1 MQWAMVLATRR
12 WFPIG
17 RQSDPKAP
25 ASGYA
30 TDMPAG
36 GENARGYRIRPWMR
50 HHEVPTGMAGL
61 NFGAV
66 DGLVGIDLDFK
77 PGEAPSD
84 DAVDRARQRL
94 GEIRSALTALG
105 LRPEL
110 SHSGKGMHF
119 FAMADEPLL
128 TAIKGMARIPVPL
141 VAGRRKKATAACEI
155 FGGGNAYIAV
165 TQRWIGD
172 APDELPVLSLDE
184 LRRILPEW
192 QGQTQQALAPARPA
206 PRREQ
211 HHPEDDA
218 TRLWDIMRQ
227 CPVPAVYDDWVKIV
241 SIGLRAGISPDAIDA
256 WSQTGPSYRP
266 GEVHAKV
273 GHEMSAPSAGWLIR
287 YAQAHGVQVG
297 RQASGPVTDDD
308 IGRRRDAAFERARQ
322 EMAEEEAASG
332 GDCSECG
339 DPTPMRQLIRGK
351 CRLCRHLA
359 RFGVAG
365 ADAPWCERCAPRG
378 HYHRV
383 GAGRCVTG
391 SDACECDSIVAR
403 PDGRPCYDCA
413 SRTVASDAEPGEYGL
428 APCDRCQGN
437 FPLTADGAD
446 RVADPDAQLL
456 CPACVV

>member
-1 MQWAMVLATRR
+1 MQWSMVLATRR

-30 TDMPAG
+30 TDMPDG

-61 NFGAV
+61 NFGPT

-119 FAMADEPLL
+119 FAVADEPLL

-172 APDELPVLSLDE
+172 APDELPVLSLDD

-192 QGQTQQALAPARPA
+192 QGQQQQALAPARPT
-206 PRREQ
+206 PRRESPR
-211 HHPEDDA
+211 PEQGDEA

-227 CPVPAVYDDWVKIV
+227 CPVPASYDDWCKIV
-241 SIGLRAGISPDAIDA
+241 SIGLKAGISPDAIDG
-256 WSQTGPSYRP
+256 WSATGPSYRP

-273 GHEMSAPSAGWLIR
+273 GHEMASPGPGWLIS
-287 YAQAHGVQVG
+287 YARACGVQVG
-297 RQASGPVTDDD
+297 RQEPATRDEMAVARYRAELERALAERELRDRAKAEVAVE
-308 IGRRRDAAFERARQ
+308 RRRSAWSQALQDL
-322 EMAEEEAASG
+322 AEAES
-332 GDCSECG
+332 
-339 DPTPMRQLIRGK
+339 
-351 CRLCRHLA
+351 
-359 RFGVAG
+359 
-365 ADAPWCERCAPRG
+365 AP
-378 HYHRV
+378 
-383 GAGRCVTG
+383 
-391 SDACECDSIVAR
+391 D
-403 PDGRPCYDCA
+403 
-413 SRTVASDAEPGEYGL
+413 PGEYGL
-428 APCDRCQGN
+428 AACGRCWRDY
-437 FPLTADGAD
+437 P
-446 RVADPDAQLL
+446 VADPDAPLI